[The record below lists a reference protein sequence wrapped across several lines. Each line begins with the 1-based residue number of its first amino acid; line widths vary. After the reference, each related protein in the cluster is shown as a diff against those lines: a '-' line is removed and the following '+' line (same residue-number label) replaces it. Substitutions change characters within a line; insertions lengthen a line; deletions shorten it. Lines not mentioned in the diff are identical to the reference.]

1 MKILVVDDEPLA
13 RDELI
18 YLLNKI
24 GGVDE
29 INEADSVVTALASII
44 DTKPDIVFLDIHLTG
59 ESGFDLAE
67 KFVGMKQPPKVIFA
81 TAYDEYALKAFEVN
95 AVDYVLKPF
104 EEKRIK
110 QALDK
115 VKEGL
120 LVNSESEVEEE
131 NAVTPS
137 NNLALQVN
145 DRIVVLNSKDIL
157 FASVDTDGLS
167 IVTSKQHY
175 HVNETLSWLEKKL
188 DPSLFFKTH
197 RSYLVNAT
205 AIKEV
210 QPWFNHTYQLTL
222 VDGQKLPVSRSYV
235 KELKNRIGL

>member
-29 INEADSVVTALASII
+29 INEADSVVTALASIV

-104 EEKRIK
+104 EERRIK

-120 LVNSESEVEEE
+120 LANAEPEVEEE
-131 NAVTPS
+131 NSTTAPNT
-137 NNLALQVN
+137 LALQVN
-145 DRIVVLNSKDIL
+145 DRIVVLNPKDIL
-157 FASVDTDGLS
+157 FATVDTDGLS
-167 IVTSKQHY
+167 IVTTKQQY
-175 HVNETLSWLEKKL
+175 NVNETLSWLEKKL
-188 DPSLFFKTH
+188 DSSLFFKTH
-197 RSYLVNAT
+197 RSYLVNSA

-222 VDGQKLPVSRSYV
+222 MDGQKLPVSRSYV